1 MKLFISKL
9 HYKKNPSIAEK
20 AVIAIL
26 RFIGFPYFI
35 ITNIR
40 NQLYDKK
47 LLPAYNSKSFV
58 ISIGNITT
66 GGVGKTPFTLEV
78 AKHYLSLNKRV
89 AILSRGYGAKLSNKE
104 PHVISDGSG
113 SMFNASVAGDEPVW
127 LANNC
132 KGAIVVTCASR
143 IKAEKFI
150 KDKYNPDI
158 IILDD
163 GFQHRKMKRDLD
175 IVLVDAKNKFGN
187 KHVLPAGPLREKL
200 SNIKRADKIVVV
212 NKNTETNNALKYCDH
227 LKEKIKKD
235 IYMCKLVPENAY
247 EVFTGEQLRP
257 NTKIMA
263 FSAIGQPE
271 SFYDFLKIDYKL
283 IAVLDFEDH
292 HGYDKEDI
300 IKIIN
305 FAQEEGI
312 DSIVTTEKD
321 AVKLVDII
329 RDVDMPVKFYALKL
343 KAYVDIKD
351 VCGVWKF

>member
-1 MKLFISKL
+1 MFSA
-9 HYKKNPSIAEK
+9 SI
-20 AVIAIL
+20 
-26 RFIGFPYFI
+26 
-35 ITNIR
+35 
-40 NQLYDKK
+40 
-47 LLPAYNSKSFV
+47 
-58 ISIGNITT
+58 
-66 GGVGKTPFTLEV
+66 
-78 AKHYLSLNKRV
+78 
-89 AILSRGYGAKLSNKE
+89 
-104 PHVISDGSG
+104 
-113 SMFNASVAGDEPVW
+113 AGDEPVW

-150 KDKYNPDI
+150 RDKYNPDI

-175 IVLVDAKNKFGN
+175 IVLIDAKNKFGN
-187 KHVLPAGPLREKL
+187 KQVLPAGPLREKL
-200 SNIKRADKIVVV
+200 SNIRRADKIVVV
-212 NKNTETNNALKYCDH
+212 NKNIEANNALKYCDH

-257 NTKIMA
+257 NTRIMA

-271 SFYDFLKIDYKL
+271 SFYEFLKIDYKL

-329 RDVDMPVKFYALKL
+329 RDVEMPVKFYALKL

-351 VCGVWKF
+351 VCGV

>member
-9 HYKKNPSIAEK
+9 HYKKNPSIAERFIT
-20 AVIAIL
+20 AML
-26 RFIGFPYFI
+26 RFIGFPYFV

-78 AKHYLSLNKRV
+78 AKYYLSLNKRV

-212 NKNTETNNALKYCDH
+212 NKNIEANNALKYCDH

-247 EVFTGEQLRP
+247 EVFTSEQLRP
-257 NTKIMA
+257 NTRIMA

-351 VCGVWKF
+351 VCGV

>member
-20 AVIAIL
+20 VLTALL
-26 RFIGFPYFI
+26 RFIGFPYLI

-40 NQLYDKK
+40 NQLYDKR

-78 AKHYLSLNKRV
+78 AKYYLSLNKRV

-113 SMFNASVAGDEPVW
+113 SMFSASIAGDEPVW

-132 KGAIVVTCASR
+132 KGAVVVTCASR

-150 KDKYNPDI
+150 RDKYNPDI

-175 IVLVDAKNKFGN
+175 IVLIDAKNKFGN

-200 SNIKRADKIVVV
+200 SNIRRADKIVVV

-257 NTKIMA
+257 NTRIMA

-271 SFYDFLKIDYKL
+271 SFYEFLKNDYKL

-329 RDVDMPVKFYALKL
+329 RDVEMPVKFYALKL

-351 VCGVWKF
+351 VCGV

>member
-20 AVIAIL
+20 VLTALL
-26 RFIGFPYFI
+26 RFIGFPYLV

-40 NQLYDKK
+40 NQLYDKR

-78 AKHYLSLNKRV
+78 AKYYLSLNKRV

-113 SMFNASVAGDEPVW
+113 SMFSASIAGDEPVW

-132 KGAIVVTCASR
+132 KGAVVVTCASR

-150 KDKYNPDI
+150 RDKYNPDI

-175 IVLVDAKNKFGN
+175 IVLIDAKNKFGN

-200 SNIKRADKIVVV
+200 SNIRRADKIVVV

-257 NTKIMA
+257 NTRIMA

-271 SFYDFLKIDYKL
+271 SFYEFLKNDYKL

-329 RDVDMPVKFYALKL
+329 RDVEMPVKFYALKL

-351 VCGVWKF
+351 VCGV

>member
-20 AVIAIL
+20 ILTALL
-26 RFIGFPYFI
+26 RFIGFPYLV

-40 NQLYDKK
+40 NQLYDKR

-78 AKHYLSLNKRV
+78 AKYYLSLNKRV

-113 SMFNASVAGDEPVW
+113 SMFNASIAGDEPVW

-150 KDKYNPDI
+150 RDKYNPDI

-175 IVLVDAKNKFGN
+175 IVLIDAKNKFGN
-187 KHVLPAGPLREKL
+187 KQVLPAGPLREKL
-200 SNIKRADKIVVV
+200 SNIRRADKIVVV
-212 NKNTETNNALKYCDH
+212 NKNIEANNALKYCDH

-257 NTKIMA
+257 NTRIMA

-271 SFYDFLKIDYKL
+271 SFYEFLKIDYKL

-329 RDVDMPVKFYALKL
+329 RDVEMPVKFYALKL

-351 VCGVWKF
+351 VCGV

>member
-1 MKLFISKL
+1 M
-9 HYKKNPSIAEK
+9 
-20 AVIAIL
+20 L
-26 RFIGFPYFI
+26 RFIGLPYLV

-78 AKHYLSLNKRV
+78 AKYYLSLNKRV

-104 PHVISDGSG
+104 PNIISDGSG
-113 SMFNASVAGDEPVW
+113 SMFSASIAGDEPVW

-175 IVLVDAKNKFGN
+175 IVLIDAKNKFGN
-187 KHVLPAGPLREKL
+187 KQVLPAGPLREKL

-212 NKNTETNNALKYCDH
+212 NKSAEANNALKYCDH

-235 IYMCKLVPENAY
+235 IYMCKLIPENAY

-257 NTKIMA
+257 NTRIMA

-271 SFYDFLKIDYKL
+271 SFYEFLKIDYKL

-329 RDVDMPVKFYALKL
+329 KDVEMPVKFYALKL
-343 KAYVDIKD
+343 KAFVDIKD